1 MPHRRTTL
9 GFRAA
14 PGVAMLL
21 ASLLVTACSAPSPNP
36 TGSGTAGPSPSV
48 PAATPPTA
56 ATAQFNLDLGD
67 VPPGTAAV
75 DLVVSVDGA
84 AEVRH
89 PFCGTG
95 PEAPQPCAASERPLT
110 VRIEGIAHDAVLE
123 YRFERVATDGSAEVI
138 AADQAIVDRALVRE
152 TTYPPPSASGT
163 PQGTGTG

>member
-9 GFRAA
+9 GSRAA

-21 ASLLVTACSAPSPNP
+21 AALLVSACSASSPNP
-36 TGSGTAGPSPSV
+36 SASGTAGPSV

-95 PEAPQPCAASERPLT
+95 PDDPRPCVAGERPLT
-110 VRIEGIAHDAVLE
+110 VRIEGIAHHAVLD